1 MCVPAGRVADQP
13 GRWIFWGLGWGPESY
28 DVRGAIQGK
37 VADPSVGGVLHRS
50 ISVPPGP
57 YNTPRSLSTHTH
69 TQKCRHILEPPPS
82 CPSQVPHNLQGDST
96 QLDARWWGI
105 VAGVALCCLLAALV
119 FIMGW
124 SKAQSR
130 RRAGG
135 EGGDDYSPVDSA
147 PLRPDARQLSGKSAT
162 TDDWVQAVRTKES
175 KIDLVPGQ
183 AARKVSNLP
192 A

>member
-1 MCVPAGRVADQP
+1 M
-13 GRWIFWGLGWGPESY
+13 
-28 DVRGAIQGK
+28 
-37 VADPSVGGVLHRS
+37 
-50 ISVPPGP
+50 
-57 YNTPRSLSTHTH
+57 
-69 TQKCRHILEPPPS
+69 
-82 CPSQVPHNLQGDST
+82 
-96 QLDARWWGI
+96 
-105 VAGVALCCLLAALV
+105 AGVALCCLLAALV

-130 RRAGG
+130 RRTGG
-135 EGGDDYSPVDSA
+135 EGGDDYSPVDAA
-147 PLRPDARQLSGKSAT
+147 PLQQDPLLLSGKSAA